1 MQVKKTVKMSR
12 ISLKCIF
19 FCREKIRNVEKN
31 LKMSGKKSEYQE
43 KKSSIH
49 LKYNFDNKRDISRLK
64 STIF

>member
-1 MQVKKTVKMSR
+1 MQVKKNVENIFEMH
-12 ISLKCIF
+12 F